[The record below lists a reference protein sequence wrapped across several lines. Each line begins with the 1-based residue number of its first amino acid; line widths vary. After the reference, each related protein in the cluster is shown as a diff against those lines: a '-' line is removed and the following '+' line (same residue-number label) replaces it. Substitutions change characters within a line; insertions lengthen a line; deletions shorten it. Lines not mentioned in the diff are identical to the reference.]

1 MNELCYE
8 PLSAAHFEVMARL
21 WSDPEVIRYTAV
33 ERPCTPAQSRLRME
47 ALLEGQQGLP
57 VPTIYLV
64 RCKGEPCGVAGAP
77 PLGKGWR
84 RFGFFYQFLPGF
96 WGRGIGGEAA
106 AWLAARMRES
116 YPRAELA
123 ADAVERNAAS
133 LRILE
138 RAGFLPCGVRQGSF
152 ERDGLRLDI
161 LSFRLPAPEANA
173 SSAAYPSAEPELSMR
188 KKRSGK
194 VPERFSP
201 LESGNGLSGP

>member
-1 MNELCYE
+1 MKGTVIGPSPTGGGRKDGILMAKIIAVVNQKDKLDETSLCDEILRSSSDSIAQVSGLYIDDK
-8 PLSAAHFEVMARL
+8 FEG
-21 WSDPEVIRYTAV
+21 SV
-33 ERPCTPAQSRLRME
+33 ES
-47 ALLEGQQGLP
+47 
-57 VPTIYLV
+57 
-64 RCKGEPCGVAGAP
+64 
-77 PLGKGWR
+77 
-84 RFGFFYQFLPGF
+84 
-96 WGRGIGGEAA
+96 
-106 AWLAARMRES
+106 
-116 YPRAELA
+116 RAELD

-173 SSAAYPSAEPELSMR
+173 SSAAYPPAEPELSMR

-194 VPERFSP
+194 FPERFSP